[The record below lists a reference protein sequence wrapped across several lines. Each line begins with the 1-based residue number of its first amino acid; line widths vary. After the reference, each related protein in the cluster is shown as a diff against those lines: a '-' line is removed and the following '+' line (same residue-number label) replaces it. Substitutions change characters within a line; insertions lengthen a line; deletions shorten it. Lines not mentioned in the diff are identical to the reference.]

1 MYVLGTFQ
9 KIKEPDGYG
18 QKKRKKPDEVST
30 KEIPEKKPTTVNS
43 LDRYFSNLG
52 KGQTCGTINRIEA
65 LPSTSNKPS
74 PSTSAST
81 SSKPS
86 VSTSASVN
94 KSRGK
99 SMDSKGKS
107 PVPSPSCSYTNLD
120 SFDRT
125 STIYYVTVVPPSP
138 LFSILKTL

>member
-1 MYVLGTFQ
+1 MGTFQ

-18 QKKRKKPDEVST
+18 QKKRKKLDEVST
-30 KEIPEKKPTTVNS
+30 KEVPEKKSTTVNS

-52 KGQTCGTINRIEA
+52 KGQTCGSNNRIEA

-86 VSTSASVN
+86 ASTSASVG

-99 SMDSKGKS
+99 SKDSKGT
-107 PVPSPSCSYTNLD
+107 VPFSCSCFNI
-120 SFDRT
+120 SFDSLTRN
-125 STIYYVTVVPPSP
+125 
-138 LFSILKTL
+138 